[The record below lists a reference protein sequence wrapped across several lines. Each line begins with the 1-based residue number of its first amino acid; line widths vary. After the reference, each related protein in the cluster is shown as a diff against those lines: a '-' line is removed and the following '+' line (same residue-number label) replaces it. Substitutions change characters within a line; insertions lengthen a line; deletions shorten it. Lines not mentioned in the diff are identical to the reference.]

1 MSASSEADEDARA
14 IVLNKETWTQRRRF
28 VKEIY
33 LRKLIAAA
41 IREDMVDTLLVI
53 TDAMDTGWNSV
64 VNTENHAALLVGAQR
79 SNQFRM
85 ALARY
90 CACIDSPSSLE
101 LATRLSADPTEK
113 SAPC

>member
-1 MSASSEADEDARA
+1 MGKEECVRSAPGQVFELSKVKKNRATDMSASSEADEDARA

-53 TDAMDTGWNSV
+53 TDAMDTG
-64 VNTENHAALLVGAQR
+64 
-79 SNQFRM
+79 
-85 ALARY
+85 
-90 CACIDSPSSLE
+90 
-101 LATRLSADPTEK
+101 
-113 SAPC
+113 